1 MVFLAPDHGALTRLR
16 DCIRVALAWN
26 SIVEDVAAMRL
37 VLDNLQAQQA
47 KKELQGAEDVLPRVA
62 RECYKWLLC
71 PTQDNPTSA
80 KPTVEAFPL
89 NTGAATLGPEIE
101 RVCIDNVL
109 VITTW
114 SPIHLR
120 DELKKLYWKADKPA
134 FGAMAFWEDTLR
146 YINLPRLKNR
156 EVLER
161 AIIQGAA
168 SRDFFGTAFGQSGEN
183 FEGFKFGDKSVQ
195 LDDTLLLIAPE
206 AAKTEHV
213 PPLTSSR
220 GLDGDL
226 PLGGAV
232 KSITGFGEAS
242 PPFPPLTAGG
252 TPKAHTFI
260 GTAEVSAA
268 TAKMRLVQIAEEII
282 GLLASDP
289 QARVNVRMEISADF
303 PDGVSDQIKRAV
315 SENATSLS
323 FKNKTWE

>member
-1 MVFLAPDHGALTRLR
+1 MCMTLR
-16 DCIRVALAWN
+16 VR
-26 SIVEDVAAMRL
+26 AAMRL

-80 KPTVEAFPL
+80 KPTVEVFPL
-89 NTGAATLGPEIE
+89 NTGTASLGPEIE

-134 FGAMAFWEDTLR
+134 FRAVAFWEDTLR
-146 YINLPRLKNR
+146 YVYLPRLKNR
-156 EVLER
+156 AVLEK

-168 SRDFFGTAFGQSGEN
+168 SRDFFGTAFGHSGEN
-183 FEGFKFGDKSVQ
+183 FEGFKFGDKNVQ
-195 LDDTLLLIAPE
+195 LDDTLLLIVPE
-206 AAKTEHV
+206 VAKQYETTHIPPPTPIHGPGGDQPPAGPGGPTTGPGVTPPPV
-213 PPLTSSR
+213 PPLTTS
-220 GLDGDL
+220 
-226 PLGGAV
+226 
-232 KSITGFGEAS
+232 
-242 PPFPPLTAGG
+242 G
-252 TPKAHTFI
+252 TPKAHAFI
-260 GTAEVSAA
+260 GTAEVSAV
-268 TAKMRLVQIAEEII
+268 TAKVRLVQIAEEII

-289 QARVNVRMEISADF
+289 QATVNVRVEINAAF

-315 SENATSLS
+315 SENAISLS

>member
-1 MVFLAPDHGALTRLR
+1 MVHGALTRLR

-47 KKELQGAEDVLPRVA
+47 KKELQSAEDVLPRVA
-62 RECYKWLLC
+62 RECYKWMLC

-80 KPTVEAFPL
+80 KPTVEVFPL
-89 NTGAATLGPEIE
+89 NTGTASLGPEIE

-120 DELKKLYWKADKPA
+120 DELKKLYWKADKRA
-134 FGAMAFWEDTLR
+134 FRAMAFWEDTLR
-146 YINLPRLKNR
+146 YVYLPRLKNR
-156 EVLER
+156 PVLEQ

-168 SRDFFGTAFGQSGEN
+168 RRDFFGTAFGQSGEN
-183 FEGFKFGDKSVQ
+183 FEGFGFGDKNVQ
-195 LDDTLLLIAPE
+195 LDDTLLLIEPETAKQYE
-206 AAKTEHV
+206 AAHPPPPISARGPGGGNGPGGSTTGPGETPPVV
-213 PPLTSSR
+213 PPRTTV
-220 GLDGDL
+220 
-226 PLGGAV
+226 GA
-232 KSITGFGEAS
+232 
-242 PPFPPLTAGG
+242 
-252 TPKAHTFI
+252 PKVYAFI
-260 GTAEVSAA
+260 GTAEVNAA
-268 TAKMRLVQIAEEII
+268 TAKVRLVQIAEEII

-289 QARVNVRMEISADF
+289 QATVNVRVEINAAF

-315 SENATSLS
+315 SENAISLS